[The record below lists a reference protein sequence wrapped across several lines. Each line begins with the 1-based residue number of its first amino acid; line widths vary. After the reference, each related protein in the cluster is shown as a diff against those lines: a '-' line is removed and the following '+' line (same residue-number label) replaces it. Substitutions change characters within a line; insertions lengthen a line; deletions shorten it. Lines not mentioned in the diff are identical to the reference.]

1 MNLEWYAEST
11 VREFCDRLKMP
22 APDNCTELELEQH
35 VESVCR
41 SYFMDEQLCGSC
53 ISEIGC
59 CEPQSM
65 FEDIIHKQ
73 REVIVKIQDALA
85 PAHINYDTQTGKRL
99 TIDESAQSIV
109 SELLTLRKHN
119 EQLRHRLTVLA
130 RYGDK

>member
-1 MNLEWYAEST
+1 MNLSWYAEST
-11 VREFCDRLKMP
+11 VREICDRLKMP
-22 APDNCTELELEQH
+22 APQDCNELELEQH
-35 VESVCR
+35 VESVCQA
-41 SYFMDEQLCGSC
+41 YFMDDQLFRSCMGDIHACDSGSA
-53 ISEIGC
+53 
-59 CEPQSM
+59 

-99 TIDESAQSIV
+99 TIDESAQRIV

-119 EQLRHRLTVLA
+119 EQLRQRLTTIS